1 MRSSAARPLRFLFVG
16 GITFVLQYGLLK
28 LFEAPGLSPVVAY
41 GLALAVAVQ
50 FNFVVS
56 QLLVW
61 PDRPVRITFGDVFR
75 RWLSF
80 LAMIALSLV
89 INFVGF
95 ALAQPFMPDL
105 AATVV
110 AVAASTVIKYL
121 SLDRYTFTKTNRL
134 FKPN

>member
-1 MRSSAARPLRFLFVG
+1 VRSSAARPLRFLFVG

-50 FNFVVS
+50 FNFIVS

-110 AVAASTVIKYL
+110 AVAASTVVKYL
-121 SLDRYTFTKTNRL
+121 SLDRYTFSKTNRL

>member
-1 MRSSAARPLRFLFVG
+1 VRFLIVG
-16 GITFVLQYGLLK
+16 GVTFLLQFGLLK
-28 LFEAPGLSPVVAY
+28 LFELPGWGPVVAY
-41 GLALAVAVQ
+41 ALALALAVQ

-61 PDRPVRITFGDVFR
+61 PDRPVSPTAADIAR

-80 LAMIALSLV
+80 HLMIALSLV

-95 ALAQPFMPDL
+95 TIAVAFVPDIVAAL
-105 AATVV
+105 V
-110 AVAASTVIKYL
+110 AVAASTVIKFL
-121 SLDRYTFTKTNRL
+121 SLDRYTFSKTNRL

>member
-1 MRSSAARPLRFLFVG
+1 V
-16 GITFVLQYGLLK
+16 TFALQFGLLK
-28 LFEAPGLSPVVAY
+28 LFEAPGLAPVAAY
-41 GLALAVAVQ
+41 ALALFCAVQ

-61 PDRPVRITFGDVFR
+61 PDRPLHLTAGAVFR

-80 LAMIALSLV
+80 LAMIALSLL

-95 ALAQPFMPDL
+95 AIAQPVVGDL
-105 AATVV
+105 LATVL

-121 SLDRYTFTKTNRL
+121 SLDRYTFSKTNKL

>member
-1 MRSSAARPLRFLFVG
+1 VRSSAARPLRFLFVG